1 MELANRSNTD
11 RHKIL
16 EARREAQRLQL
27 LKQHLAKPTAERV
40 RQLIK

>member
-1 MELANRSNTD
+1 MD
-11 RHKIL
+11 KIEHQKRI

-40 RQLIK
+40 RQLLK

>member
-1 MELANRSNTD
+1 MNKAE
-11 RHKIL
+11 HQKHI

-40 RQLIK
+40 RQLLK

>member
-1 MELANRSNTD
+1 MELANTSKMD

-27 LKQHLAKPTAERV
+27 LRQHLAKPTAERV
-40 RQLIK
+40 RQLLK